1 VRPLAFIPPPPTDR
15 IEVGPL
21 VFHLYGL
28 CIAFGVLAAFWLANR
43 RWVQAGGKPGELER
57 PGIWAVLAGFFGGR
71 LAYVATHTG
80 DFQGRW
86 LHVLYIW
93 EGGLAL
99 YGGLTLGILTGLWV
113 ARRRGLPVLRALD
126 AAIPAIPLA
135 QAFGRWGNYFNQ
147 ELFGTPTNLP
157 WALEVDPERRP
168 DRYLDAATF
177 HPTFLYESVY
187 NLAVVVILI
196 RVGDT
201 RRLRPGSLALL
212 YLVLYGAGRFLL
224 ELLRTDTTYRLFG
237 LSRNA
242 YVSLALVV
250 GASVWLF
257 LRERRGPPAEPAED
271 AEPAPAEAE
280 DAEAEDAD
288 EAPAAAGDAEEAP
301 AAPEGTPGGDA
312 EEAPAAAE
320 GTPGGE
326 AGDGE
331 AEKDGQA
338 ASRARRPAGP

>member
-1 VRPLAFIPPPPTDR
+1 VSPVAFIPPPPTDR

-28 CIAFGVLAAFWLANR
+28 CIALGVLAAFWLANR
-43 RWVQAGGKPGELER
+43 RWIQAGGKPGELER
-57 PGIWAVLAGFFGGR
+57 PAIWAVLAGFIGGR

-86 LHVLYIW
+86 LHVLYVW

-99 YGGLTLGILTGLWV
+99 YGGLTLGILTGMWV

-147 ELFGTPTNLP
+147 ELFGTPTTVP
-157 WALEVDPERRP
+157 WALEVDPEHRP

-177 HPTFLYESVY
+177 HPTFLYESLY

-196 RVGDT
+196 RVGAT

-242 YVSLALVV
+242 YVSLAVVV
-250 GASVWLF
+250 GASVWLV
-257 LRERRGPPAEPAED
+257 LRERRGPPAEPASED
-271 AEPAPAEAE
+271 AEPDRADETA
-280 DAEAEDAD
+280 DAESAAGTKPEDAEDAD
-288 EAPAAAGDAEEAP
+288 ASAAEAADIPAANDADP
-301 AAPEGTPGGDA
+301 PV
-312 EEAPAAAE
+312 
-320 GTPGGE
+320 
-326 AGDGE
+326 GE
-331 AEKDGQA
+331 AEDGEPEQA
-338 ASRARRPAGP
+338 ASRPRRPAGP